1 MTMATSFDELLR
13 GIAELQTR
21 LRQHL
26 QWSVVNVRPEPAEHV
41 LAGRFEDWSTQIV
54 SAVEE
59 AEMAGLRGRAA
70 ASAGVVDLGL
80 TGKALVDL
88 HYLIRRSARLLN
100 CELASFDTME
110 ALRRLANAEET
121 SIWAPW
127 AHSVREALV
136 SCREPFEQLE
146 DTVADAWANWAEI
159 ASASTRAAN
168 IRARRGRDKTREAK
182 SRSKEGGLPNG

>member
-1 MTMATSFDELLR
+1 MTMASSFDELLR
-13 GIAELQTR
+13 EIGELHAH
-21 LRQHL
+21 LGQHL

-59 AEMAGLRGRAA
+59 AEMAGLRGKTA
-70 ASAGVVDLGL
+70 ASARVVDLGL
-80 TGKALVDL
+80 TGKALLDL
-88 HYLIRRSARLLN
+88 HYLVRRSARLLN
-100 CELASFDTME
+100 CELASFETME

-127 AHSVREALV
+127 AHSVSEALT

-159 ASASTRAAN
+159 ACVSAAKEVPHVPRTRKHE
-168 IRARRGRDKTREAK
+168 GK
-182 SRSKEGGLPNG
+182 SRSTEGGFPNG